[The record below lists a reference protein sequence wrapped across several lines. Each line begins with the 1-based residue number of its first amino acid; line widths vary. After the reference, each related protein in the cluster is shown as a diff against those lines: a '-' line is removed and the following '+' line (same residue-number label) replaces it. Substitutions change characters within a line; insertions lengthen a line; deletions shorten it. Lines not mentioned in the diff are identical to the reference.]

1 MTFYIGNQTA
11 FFTTNPEEPFEY
23 ALAQHF
29 TAFEWFADKREY
41 DGGWSTGWFYDDLSN
56 ERALELMKITQKN
69 GIRFSVHASCV
80 ATPLTHEGMKD
91 IFKAV
96 EVADEIGAKLINI
109 HYDESS
115 SPKEFVQS
123 LEPVIIATHVRGI
136 ELAIENTPLHTPEN
150 FNAIFNELEKSGA
163 ESTGHVGMCIDIGH
177 ANCCEAT
184 RNDYIGFIDRLNENV
199 RIIHAHVHE
208 NWGDSDSHL
217 PLFTAA
223 AAKND
228 TGVRL
233 FIDRLKERNYS
244 GSLIMEQWPD
254 EHEILNNIFV
264 RLSGIIGDEAKAQ
277 LDYSD
282 EVAVELTVESRQLED
297 VVELDKP
304 VAEQAAPKDILLSE
318 MFANIPESDSWV
330 IREVLE
336 FSKVRKSWRRRLEG
350 VKELFLGTRKLD
362 NPDLAA
368 IAVYLRFL
376 STAEIPCV
384 EDGGH
389 YRPCHH
395 AKAAMEIEDAIANI
409 SNKSNTWILRKIYPY
424 LPSHA
429 EEFMRHE
436 PLTRIRDIAH
446 RNDIPKELKLDIK
459 HNLQNKLHRSAGPE
473 DLKTAERI
481 LKIITA
487 ENTDYSASFVHE
499 FKLFYDELK
508 EFFNAI
514 SLEKRLLKIK
524 DIFVELTDVIDSFIQ
539 VKSSQNA
546 LDRARSALEVR
557 KAFAEFH
564 SPDNSFSFSILHL
577 ADIELEDYA
586 FATISESINELN
598 ANESAAEGGLDIII
612 TALEHIVL
620 NGFME
625 EECSCILSEV
635 KCWKHDVLSEPDQLV
650 LLRLWASI
658 QRGMRLCSTFA
669 DIVTQE
675 FTGAVVALGK
685 AFKIPRHA
693 VEVYCEGDI
702 RANLIFQLSRI
713 LGRTQRVLRA
723 KLAFAP
729 WSVVNGGFAK
739 GILVQAK
746 SLEEF
751 EEREGEYIVV
761 LEHAQ
766 GDEEIPVPVK
776 GILLSH
782 PIAHLSHL
790 GVRSRSGGVPFA
802 AVEDVASLK
811 TYKEML
817 GTEISLEFNQY
828 GVCVVPEI
836 TDDYAKIESE
846 LIVPEVDVANE
857 IAVLKAGDVRAKNCG
872 AKAGASAELY
882 ELSERFS
889 GFVAPK
895 VMAIPYGVME
905 LCLERDAESLK
916 EYNNIV
922 SKLDFVSLDELD
934 DLLGDIVQVILSLK
948 VPENILQGIVEEF
961 TPYTLF
967 AVRSSSSGEDLEGF
981 AGAGL
986 YDSVIGVT
994 FENIENAIKE
1004 VWASK
1009 WTKRGVLSR
1018 KKYGISHSLLYMGVL
1033 IQEIVNA
1040 EYAFVMHTANPI
1052 TGKSGEAGIELV
1064 VGFGETL
1071 ASANQAGSPCSIK
1084 YYKEDDRVEIERC
1097 ADISN
1102 ALVLS
1107 DIDSKLTTSVI
1118 DYSKFEAFLGD
1129 KLYRIA
1135 RDLCIIGFELEN
1147 HFGVPQDIEGAFSG
1161 EKYYVVQS
1169 RAQSGIEKE

>member
-1 MTFYIGNQTA
+1 MTYYIGNQTA

-23 ALAQHF
+23 ALAQNF

-41 DGGWSTGWFYDDLSN
+41 DGGWTTGWFYDNISN
-56 ERALELMKITQKN
+56 ERALELRKITQKYD
-69 GIRFSVHASCV
+69 IRFSVHASCV

-91 IFKAV
+91 IFRAV
-96 EVADEIGAKLINI
+96 EIADEIGAKLINI
-109 HYDESS
+109 HYDNGSS
-115 SPKEFVQS
+115 VKEFVHS
-123 LEPVIIATHVRGI
+123 LEPVIIATHVRGL
-136 ELAIENTPLHTPEN
+136 ELAIENTPLHSPED
-150 FNAIFNELEKSGA
+150 FNAVFHELEKSEV
-163 ESTGHVGMCIDIGH
+163 ESVGHVGMCLDIGH

-184 RNDYIGFIDRLNENV
+184 RNDYIGFIDRLEKNV
-199 RIIHAHVHE
+199 RIIHAHIHE
-208 NWGDSDSHL
+208 NWGDSDAHL

-223 AAKND
+223 AAKD
-228 TGVRL
+228 DSGVRL
-233 FIDRLKERNYS
+233 FIDRLKERSFS

-254 EHEILNNIFV
+254 EHELLDHIFV
-264 RLSGIIGDEAKAQ
+264 RLSDIIGEEARARVAG
-277 LDYSD
+277 SD
-282 EVAVELTVESRQLED
+282 EIGVEVLAESEQIED
-297 VVELDKP
+297 VVELERSVDGEIDQKG
-304 VAEQAAPKDILLSE
+304 ILLSE
-318 MFANIPESDSWV
+318 RFSSIPESDSWV
-330 IREVLE
+330 IGEVIE
-336 FSKVRKSWRRRLEG
+336 FSKERKSWRRRLEG
-350 VKELFLGTRKLD
+350 VKELFLGVRKLD
-362 NPDLAA
+362 NSDLAA

-376 STAEIPCV
+376 STAEIPCM

-395 AKAAMEIEDAIANI
+395 AKAALEIEDAITNL
-409 SNKSNTWILRKIYPY
+409 SNKTNAWILRRIYPY

-481 LKIITA
+481 LKVITA
-487 ENTDYSASFVHE
+487 ENTDYSSSFVAE

-524 DIFVELTDVIDSFIQ
+524 EVFVELSGAVDSFIRA
-539 VKSSQNA
+539 KSGADA
-546 LDRARSALEVR
+546 LDRARSACEVR
-557 KAFAEFH
+557 KAFTEFGSH
-564 SPDNSFSFSILHL
+564 DGSYSFTILRL

-586 FATISESINELN
+586 FATISESINELKKDD
-598 ANESAAEGGLDIII
+598 SVAEKGLDIII

-625 EECSCILSEV
+625 EECFSILSEI
-635 KCWKHDVLSEPDQLV
+635 KCWKSDVLNKPDRLT
-650 LLRLWASI
+650 LLRIWASI
-658 QRGMRLCSTFA
+658 QRGMRLCSTFS

-685 AFKIPRHA
+685 AFNIPRHA

-713 LGRTQRVLRA
+713 LGRAQSVLRS
-723 KLAFAP
+723 KLEFAP
-729 WSVVNGGFAK
+729 WSVINGGFAK
-739 GILVQAK
+739 GVLVEAK
-746 SLEEF
+746 SLDEF
-751 EEREGEYIVV
+751 EEREGEYIIV

-766 GDEEIPVPVK
+766 GDEEIPASIK

-802 AVEDVASLK
+802 AVEDVDSLK
-811 TYKEML
+811 SFKDMIGREVV
-817 GTEISLEFNQY
+817 LEFNQY
-828 GVCVVPEI
+828 GVSVASEI
-836 TDDYAKIESE
+836 TDEYVKVGSE
-846 LIVPEVDVANE
+846 LVVPEVDISNE
-857 IAVLKAGDVRAKNCG
+857 ITVLTAGEIRAKNCG

-882 ELSERFS
+882 ELSERFK

-905 LCLERDAESLK
+905 LCLESDTESLK
-916 EYNNIV
+916 EYNEIV
-922 SKLDFVSLDELD
+922 SKLDTASLVELD
-934 DLLGDIVQVILSLK
+934 DLLVDITQIILNLTI
-948 VPENILQGIVEEF
+948 PENILQGIVEGF

-986 YDSVIGVT
+986 YDSIIGVK
-994 FENIENAIKE
+994 FDNIEGAIKE

-1033 IQEIVNA
+1033 IQEVVNA
-1040 EYAFVMHTANPI
+1040 EYAFVMHTANPV
-1052 TGKSGEAGIELV
+1052 TGKSGEAGLELV

-1102 ALVLS
+1102 ALVVS
-1107 DIDSKLTTSVI
+1107 GVDSKLGASVI
-1118 DYSKFEAFLGD
+1118 DYSKFDAFLGD
-1129 KLYRIA
+1129 KLYDIA
-1135 RDLCIIGFELEN
+1135 SDLCIIGFDLEN
-1147 HFGVPQDIEGAFSG
+1147 HFKVPQDIEGAFSG
-1161 EKYYVVQS
+1161 GKYYIVQS
-1169 RAQSGIEKE
+1169 RAQAGIEKE